1 MEFRQLKTFITVV
14 KELSF
19 TKAAEQL
26 GYAQSSVT
34 SQIQTLEEEFDT
46 VLFERLG
53 RQIKLTKDGEY
64 LFHYATQILKLS
76 DEAKDLKQKALI
88 PKGPLTIGTAESL
101 CIHRL
106 PNLFKIIRSSYP
118 AIDLRLDFEGA
129 RNYRTLLRKNLIDLA
144 ILLDVPCHESDLTA
158 HTLFVE
164 PMSVIAP
171 ASHPLAAKCAVTPY
185 DLNGEAL
192 ILTPEGCTYRC
203 IFESILA
210 QAGSK
215 PASVMGV
222 SSNEVIKRF
231 VADGWGIGFLPRI
244 VIEPELCTGELIEL
258 AWNGPD
264 FAIYTQLIYHKNKWH
279 SPALEAFINVTLE
292 TLQNNEYK

>member
-1 MEFRQLKTFITVV
+1 MEIRQLRTFITIVN
-14 KELSF
+14 ELSF

-34 SQIQTLEEEFDT
+34 SQIQMLEEEFDT

-64 LFHYATQILKLS
+64 LFHYALQILKLS
-76 DEAKDLKQKALI
+76 DEAKDLKQMALI
-88 PKGPLTIGTAESL
+88 PKGPLTIATAESL

-106 PNLFKIIRSSYP
+106 SHVFKIMRSSYP
-118 AIDLRLDFEGA
+118 AIDLRLDFEGV
-129 RNYRTLLRKNLIDLA
+129 RNYRTLLRKNQIDIA
-144 ILLDVPCHESDLTA
+144 ILLDVLCHEKDLIT
-158 HTLFVE
+158 HTLFAE

-171 ASHPLAAKCAVTPY
+171 TNHPLAAKRGISPY
-185 DLNGEAL
+185 DLTGEAL
-192 ILTPEGCTYRC
+192 VLTPDGCTYRC
-203 IFESILA
+203 ILESILA

-215 PASVMGV
+215 PLSVMGV

-244 VIEPELCTGELIEL
+244 VVEPELRTGELAEL
-258 AWNGPD
+258 DWNGPD
-264 FAIYTQLIYHKNKWH
+264 FAIYAQLIYHKNKWH
-279 SPALEAFINVTLE
+279 SPALEAFINVTLNA
-292 TLQNNEYK
+292 LQNNKCK